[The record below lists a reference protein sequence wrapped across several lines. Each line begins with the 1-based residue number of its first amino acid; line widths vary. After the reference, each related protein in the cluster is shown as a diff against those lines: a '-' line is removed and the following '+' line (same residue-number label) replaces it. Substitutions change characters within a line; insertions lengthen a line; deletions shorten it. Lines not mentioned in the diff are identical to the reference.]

1 MKQKNFYEI
10 LGVPENAT
18 ESDIKSAYRKLAKKY
33 HPDKNPGDPSAEG
46 KFKEIGEAYETLH
59 DPDKRKKYDELRKY
73 TGPGASGG
81 SMSYEEFIRRFGG
94 QRAASGEAQNE
105 STWGFDGSSL
115 DDIFSSLFGGQ
126 RARQRTTRRPQQQ
139 QAYEYRFA
147 NERDSN
153 TEPQPTDDP
162 FFKRK
167 GADAYADVTINVA
180 QAVLGSTIRVRT
192 PSNQHVHV
200 KIQAGTQPETSLR
213 VAGMGFESGRQKGD
227 LYIRIH
233 LRIPSGL
240 TEDQIEK
247 MRDLAASLNLRY

>member
-1 MKQKNFYEI
+1 MKQKNYYEI
-10 LGVPENAT
+10 LGVLETAS

-59 DPDKRKKYDELRKY
+59 DPEKRKKYDELRKY
-73 TGPGASGG
+73 TGPGASAD
-81 SMSYEEFIRRFGG
+81 SMSYEEFMRRFGG
-94 QRAASGEAQNE
+94 QRPRANEGQNE
-105 STWGFDGSSL
+105 NTWGFDGSSL

-126 RARQRTTRRPQQQ
+126 RTRQRSARRPQQQ
-139 QAYEYRFA
+139 QAYEYRFD
-147 NERDSN
+147 NEREGSA
-153 TEPQPTDDP
+153 EPQPTDDP

-200 KIQAGTQPETSLR
+200 KIPAGTQPETALR

-247 MRDLAASLNLRY
+247 MRELAASLNLRY